1 MTPKKPAAPS
11 ATPTRRTPARKAKAV
26 ATAILTTHSPVPVTQ
41 PTTLSEPSTPTSPS
55 APPSPPPAAADTADD
70 LDLDALLA
78 KATVALK
85 ERQANTMCVRNE
97 RGRSFCS
104 SSIANCTQIA
114 SSLTP
119 LTDPSAPATTPL
131 ATVRLDPGFDIAE
144 LPLSNSGKKYGAV
157 TVIPSKVAALRI
169 GANAVPRTKV
179 QEGVETFAVVQPA
192 EALPPSLD
200 WTPKQKKAMTTETSG
215 PKWFDMPAP
224 ELTDALKRDLH
235 ILKSRPV
242 IDPKRHYKKN
252 TMAAPPKYFQIGTII
267 QGPTEYHSARMTRK
281 ERRDNIVDELMADT
295 QSRQY
300 FKRKFLSIQEEK
312 GNVTRKGWKKGKGNK

>member
-1 MTPKKPAAPS
+1 MTASKKSMQPA
-11 ATPTRRTPARKAKAV
+11 ATPTRTTPSRRAKTV
-26 ATAILTTHSPVPVTQ
+26 ATAILTAHSPATAPQ
-41 PTTLSEPSTPTSPS
+41 PQTTTNHQV
-55 APPSPPPAAADTADD
+55 SPPPTPTPPPPPPPNDADD
-70 LDLDALLA
+70 TLDLDALLA
-78 KATVALK
+78 KATSALK
-85 ERQANTMCVRNE
+85 ERQINT
-97 RGRSFCS
+97 
-104 SSIANCTQIA
+104 I
-114 SSLTP
+114 SLSTS
-119 LTDPSAPATTPL
+119 TDPTAPATTPL
-131 ATVRLDPGFDIAE
+131 TTVRLDPGFNPAE

-157 TVIPSKVAALRI
+157 TLLPSKAAALRVGTDAAGVA
-169 GANAVPRTKV
+169 GAVQRTKV
-179 QEGVETFAVVQPA
+179 QEGVETLAVVQPE

-200 WTPKQKKAMTTETSG
+200 WTPKQKKAMKTETSG

-252 TMAAPPKYFQIGTII
+252 TMAGPPKYFQVGTII

-312 GNVTRKGWKKGKGNK
+312 GNITRKGWKKGKGK

>member
-41 PTTLSEPSTPTSPS
+41 PTTLSEPSTPTSP
-55 APPSPPPAAADTADD
+55 APPPSPPAAADSADN

-78 KATVALK
+78 KATAALK
-85 ERQANTMCVRNE
+85 ERQANT
-97 RGRSFCS
+97 
-104 SSIANCTQIA
+104 I
-114 SSLTP
+114 SLTP

-200 WTPKQKKAMTTETSG
+200 WTPKQKKAMTTEMSG

>member
-26 ATAILTTHSPVPVTQ
+26 ATAILTTHSPVPVTH

-55 APPSPPPAAADTADD
+55 PPPSPPAAAADTADD

-78 KATVALK
+78 KATAALK
-85 ERQANTMCVRNE
+85 ERQANT
-97 RGRSFCS
+97 
-104 SSIANCTQIA
+104 I
-114 SSLTP
+114 SLTP
-119 LTDPSAPATTPL
+119 LTDPSTPATTPL

>member
-85 ERQANTMCVRNE
+85 ERQANT
-97 RGRSFCS
+97 
-104 SSIANCTQIA
+104 I
-114 SSLTP
+114 SLTP